1 MENNKNNMRQFII
14 HHSAVSRNDL
24 YNQTNSINNYH
35 KQLWNM
41 KSQLGYYGGYQYTI
55 EPSGKV
61 VQFRKE
67 HEEGMHTLKHNL
79 GYIGICLQGNF
90 LVEMPTEAQ
99 IKALREI
106 IRGDDK
112 VYRHCDLQAERIC
125 PCLSMEYINNI
136 LKDDEAEKLKQEKI
150 IELTGRLDYLIST
163 LLKLLD
169 LIKKKYGKK

>member
-1 MENNKNNMRQFII
+1 MRKII
-14 HHSAVSRNDL
+14 LHHSGVSRRDL
-24 YNQTNSINNYH
+24 YSQTNSINNYH

-67 HEEGMHTLKHNL
+67 HEEGMHTLKHNV
-79 GYIGICLQGNF
+79 GYIAVCLQGNF

-99 IKALREI
+99 IKALRGM
-106 IRGDDK
+106 IRRDDK
-112 VYRHCDLQAERIC
+112 IYRHCDLQAERIC
-125 PCLSMEYINNI
+125 PCLSMEYIEMI
-136 LKDDEAEKLKQEKI
+136 LKDDKIEEEKQKKI
-150 IELTGRLDYLIST
+150 IELTGRLDYLKSI

-169 LIKKKYGKK
+169 LIKNNGKK